1 MTQRRCSALA
11 LTLPAKDAE
20 LVEVS
25 LPCDLRSD
33 SLCVVLRR
41 RKLDFESSNVARVAH
56 LKSGQTLTYYEP
68 TWFERTLLSLIS
80 EFRNRLFLIRG
91 LGWCFIRSCGFR
103 GLHLTSLKHLIAQ
116 DATDPLFFVFCH
128 AQREPIEITLV
139 DDGAAARIFSE
150 VRLGKRF
157 NWLPRWLDPLD
168 DRNFVMSL
176 TRVKRIRFFSK
187 YTHRTVWPDQV
198 VKLTPSKAEFL
209 RSQPFP
215 DGQND
220 WILSARLKS
229 EAETKRYL
237 RTLRTKFHIDSR
249 FAFFIPHLKEPNLAA
264 LAEAEGFTHFRPK
277 EALGD
282 FLQVQRLAPKRIF
295 TGPSTFVD
303 EWVLSGGAPE
313 KIFLILGPKDWYAY
327 PDLAKYL
334 WEAMR
339 RDHPLINAIDLST
352 QPLPRSENAVCTKG
366 RKVSGNE
373 ASCN

>member
-1 MTQRRCSALA
+1 
-11 LTLPAKDAE
+11 LTL
-20 LVEVS
+20 
-25 LPCDLRSD
+25 
-33 SLCVVLRR
+33 
-41 RKLDFESSNVARVAH
+41 
-56 LKSGQTLTYYEP
+56 
-68 TWFERTLLSLIS
+68 
-80 EFRNRLFLIRG
+80 
-91 LGWCFIRSCGFR
+91 
-103 GLHLTSLKHLIAQ
+103 
-116 DATDPLFFVFCH
+116 
-128 AQREPIEITLV
+128 
-139 DDGAAARIFSE
+139 
-150 VRLGKRF
+150 
-157 NWLPRWLDPLD
+157 
-168 DRNFVMSL
+168 
-176 TRVKRIRFFSK
+176 
-187 YTHRTVWPDQV
+187 
-198 VKLTPSKAEFL
+198 SKAEFL
-209 RSQPFP
+209 QSQPFP

-282 FLQVQRLAPKRIF
+282 FLQAQRLAPKRIF

-352 QPLPRSENAVCTKG
+352 QPVLRSENAVCTKG

-373 ASCN
+373 ESCN